1 MAKRDIAVT
10 SPTHAKGESSRSHL
24 TDEGSEATP
33 PRNDPSSTALF
44 PEITE
49 ELDEFNTAREKDL
62 SEESGD
68 QQTSS
73 TREEVQIASVTAT
86 SSNPAPP
93 KSQSV
98 PLEVAGSESRRSE
111 NPSPVADSLLLI
123 CHDEKDDS
131 GEKTKDESKDQ
142 SEPVEKVQEGVEA
155 EGVVSLGT
163 SSEEISEKQGRKKR
177 VMKKLGLGTSK
188 RLKTKG
194 SMVTTVSSLGNYVE
208 PVVAEFYAG
217 LLVTKVEADAEEIE
231 VQVRGH
237 SYNFSPTV
245 INEVLNLEPLDEDEV
260 DEETTL
266 DGISKSELAEFLTEG
281 TRKEWDHLTTTDLS
295 PCYGALMIIAAYNW
309 IPSTHK
315 THVSIG
321 RARLIYK
328 MARGIRV
335 DMGRLIFKQVMNL
348 GMVQKNDSRW
358 LIFPRLIMNIL
369 QKQHCISLLS
379 GEKAQ
384 GPVVYT
390 KDK

>member
-1 MAKRDIAVT
+1 MVRTKNMAKRDIAVT

-245 INEVLNLEPLDEDEV
+245 INERIAKAKGKAKKGGEGKLSSRSTRMPPPMPPSLIAPTPSNN
-260 DEETTL
+260 T
-266 DGISKSELAEFLTEG
+266 G
-281 TRKEWDHLTTTDLS
+281 TRRFSVHDLGSVSIPQGLLTQEDLQAVLQQTTRAFQALTDIVQDLS
-295 PCYGALMIIAAYNW
+295 TCETQGL
-309 IPSTHK
+309 K
-315 THVSIG
+315 
-321 RARLIYK
+321 
-328 MARGIRV
+328 
-335 DMGRLIFKQVMNL
+335 MGRFKMYGQDGDVVVHEARHELRHQTRIPELVESVNEH
-348 GMVQKNDSRW
+348 SRK
-358 LIFPRLIMNIL
+358 I
-369 QKQHCISLLS
+369 
-379 GEKAQ
+379 
-384 GPVVYT
+384 Y
-390 KDK
+390 